1 MSEELEII
9 TSEGI
14 EIYQNDE
21 KAAIDVQV
29 ATAKQYPRNIKR
41 AVDNSIAIA
50 TMDKETAETCTYS
63 LPRGGK
69 NISGPSVHLARMI
82 AQNWQNL
89 RVESKVVN
97 ITATQI
103 VSQAVCF
110 DLETNYAV
118 KVEVRKRITDKYGK
132 RFNDDMQVVTGNAAN
147 AIAYRNAVFAVIPK
161 AVTDKVYGAARNM
174 ITGDLSSEEKLIK
187 RRMEAIKYFKENY
200 EVTEGQILEVLGL
213 NSVNQIKQDEI
224 VRLIGLQQAIK
235 DGDTTVAET
244 FGATKRAES
253 QKTENQVK
261 DIVSELDKKKK
272 PTPQKEGD
280 KSDTLTFTTE
290 DEARKFFETEYGLVP
305 ASLEGKNLYSTA
317 KQLNIEVVIKPKDG
331 QLL

>member
-1 MSEELEII
+1 MNEELEVIQ
-9 TSEGI
+9 TDGI
-14 EIYQNDE
+14 EVYPSDE

-132 RFNDDMQVVTGNAAN
+132 RFNEDMQVVTGNAAN

-187 RRMEAIKYFKENY
+187 KRKAVIDGFKDNY
-200 EVTEGQILEVLGL
+200 NVTEEQLIEVLGL

-224 VRLIGLQQAIK
+224 VRLIGLAQAIK
-235 DGDTTVAET
+235 DGDTTVSET
-244 FGATKRAES
+244 FSATKKAE
-253 QKTENQVK
+253 KEVADKKVK
-261 DIVSELDKKKK
+261 DIMDEVNKKIE
-272 PTPQKEGD
+272 QKE
-280 KSDTLTFTTE
+280 
-290 DEARKFFETEYGLVP
+290 
-305 ASLEGKNLYSTA
+305 ASKNKTGNA
-317 KQLNIEVVIKPKDG
+317 KQGNLI
-331 QLL
+331 